1 MNHQEY
7 QVFYFEFTASGK
19 RHNVAVASTDRKEAM
34 NLILASFNDVIK
46 LREKA
51 HAGKRREG

>member
-19 RHNVAVASTDRKEAM
+19 RHNVAVAPTDRKEARA
-34 NLILASFNDVIK
+34 LILASFKNVLD
-46 LREKA
+46 LRERIKKT
-51 HAGKRREG
+51 GRVR